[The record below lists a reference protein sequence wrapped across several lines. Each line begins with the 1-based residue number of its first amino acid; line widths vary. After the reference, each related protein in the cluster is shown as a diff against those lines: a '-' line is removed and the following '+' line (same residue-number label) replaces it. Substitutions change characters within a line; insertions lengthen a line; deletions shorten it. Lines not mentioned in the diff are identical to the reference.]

1 MAMPLHQPGIRWEY
15 GTDLGDTL
23 SYASS
28 MGAVTINLATLS
40 FSGGDAEGDE
50 IETFEYDHDGER
62 DTDDLELATFEN
74 VTGSAMGNDSLTGDA
89 RANVLMGLGGNDSL
103 RGGAG
108 ADTLD
113 GGPGADRLDG
123 GRSQTGG
130 VEDVDTASYASAS
143 AMSGGVT
150 IDLGSY
156 EGLGGDAEGDE
167 LVNIE
172 KIVGS

>member
-1 MAMPLHQPGIRWEY
+1 MSTTIGDDGTPTRDTLAP

-28 MGAVTINLATLS
+28 ADAVTINLASLS
-40 FSGGDAEGDE
+40 FLGGDAEGDE

-74 VTGSAMGNDSLTGDA
+74 VTGSRMGDDSLTGDS
-89 RANVLMGLGGNDSL
+89 RANVLMGLGGNDAL

-123 GRSQTGG
+123 GRSQT
-130 VEDVDTASYASAS
+130 
-143 AMSGGVT
+143 
-150 IDLGSY
+150 
-156 EGLGGDAEGDE
+156 EGD
-167 LVNIE
+167 
-172 KIVGS
+172 